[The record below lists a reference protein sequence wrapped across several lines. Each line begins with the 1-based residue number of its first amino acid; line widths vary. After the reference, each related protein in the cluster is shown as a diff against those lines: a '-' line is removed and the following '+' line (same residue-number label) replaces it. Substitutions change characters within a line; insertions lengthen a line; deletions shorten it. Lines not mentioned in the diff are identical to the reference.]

1 MKINRQK
8 TKSLLLAA
16 AMALGVSAAVTR
28 PAAAL
33 ERDVEEQLRLYD
45 LPRPVRETIEA
56 ERGRRPVKQIDFV
69 RRNGHEFYRVAID
82 EHGNVDTVLYVSE
95 RGRVLD
101 EQQVLD
107 LGEEF
112 RIPFSRA
119 PRAVREVVEAERG
132 PNDLKLLTLVR
143 RDGRVFYRAII
154 DTRRGDRMLRIGEG
168 GKILEDSGIP
178 NVQTARP
185 AVRRGVDDDGVR
197 VPYEVLP
204 RAVRITI
211 AREAGDDRVRD
222 VYRYEHHWGAT
233 YEVDLVD
240 LRHSRV
246 LRVDDDGR
254 VIADTDDRL
263 RGEQIRVIRWDDLPR
278 GVRDGFGEHLR
289 ATEVVKVVEVN
300 YDHHRYYR
308 AWSEPRGRE
317 GFWVTIDEGGHHVR
331 DWSHR

>member
-1 MKINRQK
+1 MKIQRKNA
-8 TKSLLLAA
+8 KSLLLAA
-16 AMALGVSAAVTR
+16 AMALGVSAAVAR
-28 PAAAL
+28 PAAGY
-33 ERDVEEQLRLYD
+33 ERDAEEQLRLYD
-45 LPRPVRETIEA
+45 LPRSVRETIDV
-56 ERGRRPVKQIDFV
+56 ERHGHAVKQVDFV
-69 RRNGHEFYRVAID
+69 RRNGREFYRVAID
-82 EHGNVDTVLYVSE
+82 ERGNVDTILYISE

-119 PRAVREVVEAERG
+119 PRAVREVIEAERG
-132 PNDLKLLTLVR
+132 GHDLKVLTLVR
-143 RDGRVFYRAII
+143 REDRIFYRAII

-178 NVQTARP
+178 NVETGRP

-197 VPYEVLP
+197 VPYDVLP

-222 VYRYEHHWGAT
+222 VYRYEHRWGTT

-246 LRVDDDGR
+246 LRVDEDGR
-254 VIADTDDRL
+254 VIADTDDRI
-263 RGEQIRVIRWDDLPR
+263 RGEVTRVIRWDDLPR
-278 GVRDGFGEHLR
+278 GVRDGFVEHVR
-289 ATEVVKVVEVN
+289 PTEVVRVVEVT

-317 GFWVTIDEGGHHVR
+317 GVWITIDEGGHHVR
-331 DWSHR
+331 DWRH